1 MIKIGPVGRT
11 NGRGISAWNDGGK
24 EKIVQIFIAHGDW
37 IYSLQYLYVDQN
49 GNLVLSDSHGT
60 TASSETSKF
69 DVVKLDYPSEFITGI
84 SGIRGCHGTASIFCD
99 EHILSITFTTNK
111 RTYGPFGGPG
121 GGDSAFR
128 YQLGPDRPF
137 GGFHGYSS
145 GRYLEAIGLYVK
157 PLTTLSNDQEKVKN
171 EKV

>member
-1 MIKIGPVGRT
+1 MIRIGPVGDT
-11 NGRGISAWNDGGK
+11 HSRGIYAWDDGGK
-24 EKIVQIFIAHGDW
+24 EKIVQIFIAHGDFV
-37 IYSLQYLYVDQN
+37 YSLQYLYVDEN
-49 GNLVLSDSHGT
+49 GNLVLSASHGT
-60 TASSETSKF
+60 AGSATYKF

-84 SGIRGCHGTASIFCD
+84 SGCHGQYEANGCKQ
-99 EHILSITFTTNK
+99 ILSITFTTNN

-121 GGDSAFR
+121 VGCKYDSAFR
-128 YQLGPDRPF
+128 YQLGLDRPF

-145 GRYLEAIGLYVK
+145 SRYLEAIGLYVK

>member
-1 MIKIGPVGRT
+1 MIRIGPVGRT
-11 NGRGISAWNDGGK
+11 SDRAWDDGGK
-24 EKIVQIFIAHGDW
+24 EKIVQIFIAHGDF

-60 TASSETSKF
+60 AASQTYKF

-84 SGIRGCHGTASIFCD
+84 SGCYGHPSANSRMQ
-99 EHILSITFTTNK
+99 ILSITFTTNN

-121 GGDSAFR
+121 FGSKFDSPFR
-128 YQLGPDRPF
+128 YQLGLDRPF
-137 GGFHGYSS
+137 GGFHGYS
-145 GRYLEAIGLYVK
+145 GHYLEAIGLYVK